1 MGFVKR
7 IFANG
12 IQSVCGWIA
21 GIAAILAPAVP
32 LVGVSFLFIFV
43 DLYFGYKVSRKFSGN
58 KHFESVKFW
67 RTVEKLGFAAIMI
80 SCFTLVDKFIF
91 ATYED
96 LVLAK
101 AAAGSICF
109 AEFISMLEARAA
121 LKPNSI
127 ITKILK
133 KFIKSKADKYL
144 DVDVSDILDEHIK

>member
-12 IQSVCGWIA
+12 VQSVCGWIA
-21 GIAAILAPAVP
+21 GIAAILAPAMP
-32 LVGVSFLFIFV
+32 LVGVTFLFIFV
-43 DLYFGYKVSRKFSGN
+43 DLYFGYKVSKKFTGN

-67 RTVEKLGFAAIMI
+67 RTVEKLGFAAAMI
-80 SCFTLVDKFIF
+80 VSFTLVDKFIF
-91 ATYED
+91 STYED

-101 AAAGSICF
+101 AAAGTVCF

-127 ITKILK
+127 LTKLLK
-133 KFIKSKADKYL
+133 KVIRSKADKYL
-144 DVDVSDILDEHIK
+144 DVDISDVLDEHIK